1 MFLCTLSF
9 KTVNFINQIAS
20 LGLIM
25 IEQDVRPHKIKR
37 FFKETIRVLRIT
49 KKPNKEEFKSIV
61 KVTGL
66 GILIIGLIGFL
77 IFLAKQLLF

>member
-1 MFLCTLSF
+1 
-9 KTVNFINQIAS
+9 
-20 LGLIM
+20 M
-25 IEQDVRPHKIKR
+25 IEQDVRPNKIRR

-66 GILIIGLIGFL
+66 GILIIGLIGFF
-77 IFLAKQLLF
+77 IFLIKQLLF